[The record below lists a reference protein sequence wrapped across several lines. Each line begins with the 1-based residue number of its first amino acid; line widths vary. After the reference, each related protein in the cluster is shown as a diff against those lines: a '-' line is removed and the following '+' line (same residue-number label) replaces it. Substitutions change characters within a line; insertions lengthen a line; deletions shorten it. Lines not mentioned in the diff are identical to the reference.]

1 MGWTKGDRILA
12 GAKFPSPPNRPDRH
26 CGPTQPRGI
35 QRVKRFFPSGKAAE
49 GVMLIIL
56 TIHLYPAP
64 KLRINRSIRLFPT
77 IRLPVVDG
85 DTFVNVLAVT

>member
-1 MGWTKGDRILA
+1 MGWTQGDRILA

-26 CGPTQPRGI
+26 CGPNQPRGI
-35 QRVKRFFPSGKAAE
+35 QRIKRLFPGGKAAE
-49 GVMLIIL
+49 GMMFTSL

-64 KLRINRSIRLFPT
+64 KLRINSSIHLFPT

-85 DTFVNVLAVT
+85 DTLVNVLAVT